1 MFSRQAMAQ
10 RLRLITKILLLSGPD
25 GAPRAPER
33 GAVPGL
39 VALLLELLTVAELK
53 VWLCQRE
60 ETSEI
65 LDQLPPSGSAD
76 QVMFEAVMALK
87 RRRLVDRQLFLSL
100 LAVRRRHRRPI
111 QDVARLW
118 GVLL

>member
-1 MFSRQAMAQ
+1 MFTRQAVAQ
-10 RLRLITKILLLSGPD
+10 QLRFIAKILLLSGLD
-25 GAPRAPER
+25 RAPRAPAR
-33 GAVPGL
+33 GAVPSL

-60 ETSEI
+60 ETSEV
-65 LDQLPPSGSAD
+65 LDQLPQGGSAD

-100 LAVRRRHRRPI
+100 LVMRRRHRRPI
-111 QDVARLW
+111 QQVARLW